1 MSIRIPRI
9 NSSKIKIWACMG
21 LLIELLPRLRTQRVS
36 ADLHRQVARSHGVRK
51 MAGYVGLI
59 SKIPLMSAADYLKNT
74 AVRTRELV
82 GRVMSG

>member
-9 NSSKIKIWACMG
+9 NSSKIKIWACSSK
-21 LLIELLPRLRTQRVS
+21 ELLPRLRTQRVS

>member
-1 MSIRIPRI
+1 M
-9 NSSKIKIWACMG
+9 
-21 LLIELLPRLRTQRVS
+21 
-36 ADLHRQVARSHGVRK
+36 RK

-74 AVRTRELV
+74 AVRTRELE